1 MIKRMK
7 KKEVEAQAIVFTE
20 AGNPAFEVVMGKKGT
35 SSLKEGN
42 RRVQIVAEWSG
53 EVLSCQSWR
62 DEDWRMSED
71 IQCDLSEIARDA
83 VDNEVDSVIIDETL
97 AEADRSWGES

>member
-20 AGNPAFEVVMGKKGT
+20 AGNPAFEILVGGPDT
-35 SSLKEGN
+35 SSLLNGN

-53 EVLSCQSWR
+53 EVLSCQSWK

-71 IQCDLSEIARDA
+71 LQCDLSEIARDA